1 MSEKIEEN
9 SLATEPIGKLV
20 FKFALPAIIS
30 TLVGAIYNMVDQIF
44 VGRGVGVIGNAAT
57 NVSFPLTTIFTA
69 ISLLIGVGTAANF
82 NLRMGEK
89 RERLAQKYIGNGVV
103 LMVVMSIVF
112 SAVSIM
118 FITPLLKIFGATE
131 EVMPYAKTYA
141 SIICIGFPFL
151 VLNTASSNIIRADG
165 SPKYAMV
172 CVVVGA
178 VINTILDPI
187 FIFVFKWGM
196 AGAAWATVIGQIASA
211 AISIYYLKYKFKT
224 FTITKEI
231 LKVHSK
237 LVGRIFALGASISFN
252 QVAMLIM
259 QITLNNVLAHYGALS
274 KYGPVIPLAVV
285 GIIFKV
291 NFIFLSVSVG
301 VGQGCQPIFGYNY
314 GARNYK
320 RVEDTL
326 KLTTKINLIVG
337 TLALISFQLFPREI
351 ISFFGTGNK
360 EYFEFGTRFFRIFMM
375 FTITNGLMPLFGN
388 FFASIGKPI
397 KGIFVTLTR
406 QFLFLV
412 PLLIILPMIF
422 GIEGIMF
429 AGPIADFAA
438 LVVALA
444 LALDEIKKMRK
455 LALEN

>member
-1 MSEKIEEN
+1 M
-9 SLATEPIGKLV
+9 V
-20 FKFALPAIIS
+20 F
-30 TLVGAIYNMVDQIF
+30 
-44 VGRGVGVIGNAAT
+44 
-57 NVSFPLTTIFTA
+57 
-69 ISLLIGVGTAANF
+69 
-82 NLRMGEK
+82 
-89 RERLAQKYIGNGVV
+89 
-103 LMVVMSIVF
+103 MSIVF
-112 SAVSIM
+112 SLLSII
-118 FITPLLKIFGATE
+118 FITPLLKIFGATK

-141 SIICIGFPFL
+141 SIICFGFPFL

-196 AGAAWATVIGQIASA
+196 AGAAWATVIGQVVSA
-211 AISIYYLKYKFKT
+211 ALSVYYLKYKFKT

-231 LKVHSK
+231 LKVHTK
-237 LVGRIFALGASISFN
+237 LISRIFALGASVSFN

-291 NFIFLSVSVG
+291 NFIFLSISVG

-314 GARNYK
+314 GAKNYK

-337 TLALISFQLFPREI
+337 TLALLSFQLFPREI

-360 EYFEFGTRFFRIFMM
+360 EYFEFGTRFFRIFMV

-444 LALDEIKKMRK
+444 LTIDEVKKMRK